1 MTFLEIND
9 AYVSAKLAAALCGIS
24 VNRVWALI
32 RGGVVATS
40 IIAGRKFV
48 SLLEVERATEGDPRD
63 DRF

>member
-1 MTFLEIND
+1 MTFLEVDD
-9 AYVSAKLAAALCGIS
+9 AWVSAWLAASLCGVS

-48 SLLEVERATEGDPRD
+48 SLLEVERATEGDQRD
-63 DRF
+63 DGF

>member
-40 IIAGRKFV
+40 IIAGKKFV
-48 SLLEVERATEGDPRD
+48 SLLEVERATEGDQRD
-63 DRF
+63 DGF